1 MRISEKQTWSSAIIY
16 AIIAI
21 ISYFIWIFNYKFITP
36 LTLGL
41 IIATLTYPV
50 FKYTHKI
57 LNNFKKINI
66 SQSISALITIIA
78 ICGIFGIFANITT
91 QQLIHELPT
100 FTNRIADF
108 TNKIPNNEKIVEAAS
123 SVGISKE
130 YLVQIVDNLNKQAD
144 QLTGMFGNNT
154 TNTSEI
160 FTQENINNAFN
171 FGRQSLNVVFN
182 QLVYLIIFLL
192 SWFNCLVYGESWL
205 KKMFSLLPFE
215 NREARSII
223 DDFQSGVRNVV
234 VANILSGLIHAIVCA
249 IAMWIFGIQGIF
261 IITILIFLIGVL
273 PLSPSELGYAIPVL
287 LIFPTN
293 PTFAIVLAIIGELI
307 ILWTNY
313 LLIPKII
320 ASGREG
326 NTLLILTSIISGISI
341 FGIMGFIIGPLIIIF
356 IQTLFSILSDR
367 IGSKEIL

>member
-1 MRISEKQTWSSAIIY
+1 MQTSQKNTWSSAIVY

-21 ISYFIWIFNYKFITP
+21 IGYFIWIFNYKFITP

-50 FKYTHKI
+50 FKYTHKL
-57 LNNFKKINI
+57 LNQFKKISI
-66 SQSISALITIIA
+66 SQNISALITLIF
-78 ICGIFGIFANITT
+78 ICSILGIFANITT
-91 QQLIHELPT
+91 QQLIHELPL
-100 FTNRIADF
+100 FTMRMVDF
-108 TNKIPNNEKIVEAAS
+108 TNKLPENTQIVEAAES
-123 SVGISKE
+123 IGISRE
-130 YLVQIVDNLNKQAD
+130 YLIQIVDNLNKQAD
-144 QLTGMFGNNT
+144 QVAGLFGSNSSD
-154 TNTSEI
+154 TNEI

-171 FGRQSLNVVFN
+171 FGRQSLNVLFN

-215 NREARSII
+215 KREAQSIVN
-223 DDFQSGVRNVV
+223 DFQNGVRNVV
-234 VANILSGLIHAIVCA
+234 VANMLSGSIHAIVCA
-249 IAMWIFGIQGIF
+249 VAMWIFGIQGIF
-261 IITILIFLIGVL
+261 ILSIVIFFIGVL

-293 PTFAIVLAIIGELI
+293 PTFAIILAIVGELI

-313 LLIPKII
+313 ILIPKII
-320 ASGREG
+320 ASGKEG

-341 FGIMGFIIGPLIIIF
+341 FGLMGFIIGPLIIIF

-367 IGSKEIL
+367 IETKEIL

>member
-1 MRISEKQTWSSAIIY
+1 MQTSQKKTWSSAIIY
-16 AIIAI
+16 AIIGI
-21 ISYFIWIFNYKFITP
+21 IGYFIWIFNYKFITP

-50 FKYTHKI
+50 FNYTHKF
-57 LNNFKKINI
+57 LNQFKKFTI
-66 SQSISALITIIA
+66 SQSISAVVTLFF
-78 ICGIFGIFANITT
+78 ICSILSIFANITT

-100 FTNRIADF
+100 FTTRIIDF
-108 TNKIPNNEKIVEAAS
+108 TNKLPENTKIVNAAES
-123 SVGISKE
+123 IGISKE
-130 YLVQIVDNLNKQAD
+130 FLVQIVDNLNKQAD
-144 QLTGMFGNNT
+144 QVAGLLGNGNSNT
-154 TNTSEI
+154 DEV

-171 FGRQSLNVVFN
+171 FGRQSINVVFN

-205 KKMFSLLPFE
+205 KKIFSLLPFE
-215 NREARSII
+215 KLEALSII

-234 VANILSGLIHAIVCA
+234 VANILSGLVHAIVCA

-261 IITILIFLIGVL
+261 ILTVVIFFIGVL

-293 PTFAIVLAIIGELI
+293 PTFAFIFAIVGELI

-313 LLIPKII
+313 ILIPRII
-320 ASGREG
+320 ASGKKG

-341 FGIMGFIIGPLIIIF
+341 FGLMGFIIGPLIIIF
-356 IQTLFSILSDR
+356 IQTLFSILSNR
-367 IGSKEIL
+367 IRTKEIL